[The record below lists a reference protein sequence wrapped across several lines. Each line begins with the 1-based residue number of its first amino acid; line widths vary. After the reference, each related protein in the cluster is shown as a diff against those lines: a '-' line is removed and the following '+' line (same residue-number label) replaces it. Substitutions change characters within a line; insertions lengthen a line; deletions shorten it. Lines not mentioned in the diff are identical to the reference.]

1 MKSSSTALGQRFTGF
16 AADNFHSVTS
26 PSVFERIVF
35 RYGLAVLS
43 VAIALG
49 VKLILLHFDFSYP
62 LSTSFL
68 LAIAITF
75 WYAGTGPGIL
85 SVLLSFIAFALFVIP
100 NQVDYRIVLP
110 DGSTKPVYVSG
121 VNASHIQYFFY
132 FALLALLMSW
142 FSSSRRRAEQSLS
155 QARRELETKVEER
168 TAKLSLAN
176 EELQTEIGER
186 KSAEEKLQRSKAFL
200 SEGQRISHTG
210 SWSWNVSS
218 GKVTW
223 SGEHFRIFGFDPEKT
238 EPSFQLF
245 LETVHPEDRSFIE
258 RNLEK
263 AVREKSGFDMEFR
276 IALTDGSIKNFQ
288 GVGRPVVEESGEV
301 DRYIGTTVDITQRKR
316 GEALFAGEKRL
327 LEMIATGVAL
337 NEILNVLCLIIE
349 DYRPDTLA
357 SILLLRSDGRHLD
370 SVAGPSLPKGWRE
383 EMEKLPIGPCA
394 GSCGTAA
401 YRGSPVMVSDIA
413 TDPLW
418 EVPEHRAA
426 ALSHG
431 LRASWSNPILSSE
444 GKVLGTFCIYGREPQ
459 SPSAHD
465 LGVMEKATHLAR
477 VAIERDRAEAAVRTS
492 EEKYRDL
499 INASPDAICVIDAD
513 AKCVLV
519 NPAGVKLAG
528 RPERELIGSSIADT
542 YLPEERYL
550 LVDRLEKLKAEGSF
564 RFERKFLRE
573 NGEVIPVEV
582 SLSALRGRYYQA
594 IIRDISQRKRREALL
609 AGENRILEMLAK
621 GDSLA
626 DILDLLCLLVE
637 EQSTGVLASI
647 LLMDAN
653 GKQLR
658 HGGAPNLPKAY
669 TEAID
674 GAFIGASVG
683 SCGTAA
689 YRAEQVIVS
698 DIATDPLWADFRD
711 LALAHSLRAC
721 WSTPIFSSEGKV
733 IGTFAMYYREPRSP
747 SPREQDTIK
756 HITHLAG
763 IAIQRKLAETA
774 RRESE
779 AYLAEA
785 QRLSHTG
792 SWAWTPATGEIRY
805 WSEETYRV
813 LGFDPEAG
821 PPRFEKFFGR
831 LCPEDQNR
839 VRELFGKAI
848 AEKADFET
856 DYRIVHPNGDV
867 KDIHAVGHPISDEAD
882 HFVEFVGTVI
892 DITESKR
899 AEEALRASEQVARG
913 QVEALAQSLDVLAT
927 APDPEKFIGQMLST
941 IGRLLKAQSV
951 TLWLF
956 GESADSLVLRLMAE
970 GGKLV
975 SPDPEH
981 PFMKDRLFWKKNPA
995 IQELLFTAGPIVC
1008 EDIDTDPRVDGEW
1021 REYLKRKGAKR
1032 FLGVPLL
1039 VGGQV
1044 RGFVGIRHPDRAAYR
1059 PEEIEL
1065 TQALAHQVML
1075 AIQLNEFAEQH
1086 QRAAV
1091 FEERNR
1097 MARDIHDTLAQGF
1110 TGVIVQLEAAED
1122 AFSCGCRKEANDHLH
1137 RAGELARRSLSE
1149 ARRSV
1154 HALRP
1159 QALQEH
1165 NFWEALKGIIKNT
1178 TFGTALHTRF
1188 EAQGKLP
1195 KLPRPWQENLLH
1207 IGQEALTNTLKYAR
1221 ARNFETRLSYKAK
1234 ELSLELRDDGHG
1246 FRVKERH
1253 DGVGLTGM
1261 RERVEQMG
1269 GELKITSSRGKGT
1282 KITVVL
1288 PFNGESM
1295 S

>member
-1 MKSSSTALGQRFTGF
+1 ML
-16 AADNFHSVTS
+16 
-26 PSVFERIVF
+26 
-35 RYGLAVLS
+35 
-43 VAIALG
+43 
-49 VKLILLHFDFSYP
+49 
-62 LSTSFL
+62 
-68 LAIAITF
+68 
-75 WYAGTGPGIL
+75 
-85 SVLLSFIAFALFVIP
+85 
-100 NQVDYRIVLP
+100 
-110 DGSTKPVYVSG
+110 
-121 VNASHIQYFFY
+121 
-132 FALLALLMSW
+132 
-142 FSSSRRRAEQSLS
+142 
-155 QARRELETKVEER
+155 
-168 TAKLSLAN
+168 
-176 EELQTEIGER
+176 
-186 KSAEEKLQRSKAFL
+186 
-200 SEGQRISHTG
+200 
-210 SWSWNVSS
+210 
-218 GKVTW
+218 TW

-245 LETVHPEDRSFIE
+245 LETVHPEDRSVIE
-258 RNLEK
+258 NNLDT
-263 AVREKSGFDMEFR
+263 AVHQKSGFDMEFR
-276 IALTDGSIKNFQ
+276 LALTDGSIKHVQ
-288 GVGRPVVEESGEV
+288 GVGRPVVEESGEI

-349 DYRPDTLA
+349 DYRPETLA

-426 ALSHG
+426 ALGHG

-513 AKCVLV
+513 AKYVLV

-550 LVDRLEKLKAEGSF
+550 LVDRLDKLKAEGSF

-609 AGENRILEMLAK
+609 AGENRVLEMLAK
-621 GDSLA
+621 SDSLA

-637 EQSTGVLASI
+637 EQSTGVLASV

-669 TEAID
+669 TQAID
-674 GAFIGASVG
+674 GAFIGPAVG

-689 YRAEQVIVS
+689 YRGEQVIVA
-698 DIATDPLWADFRD
+698 DIATDPLWAGFRD
-711 LALAHSLRAC
+711 LALSNSLRAC

-733 IGTFAMYYREPRSP
+733 IGTFAMYYRGPRSP
-747 SPREQDTIK
+747 SPHEQDTIK

-763 IAIQRKLAETA
+763 IAIQRKLAEAA

-792 SWAWTPATGEIRY
+792 SWAWAPATGEIRY

-813 LGFDPEAG
+813 LGFDPDAG

-867 KDIHAVGHPISDEAD
+867 KDIHAVGHPVSDEAG

-892 DITESKR
+892 DITDSKR

-927 APDPEKFIGQMLST
+927 APEPEKFIGQMLST
-941 IGRLLKAQSV
+941 IGRLLNAQSV

-956 GESADSLVLRLMAE
+956 DESKDSLVLRSQAD
-970 GGKLV
+970 GAKLGAF
-975 SPDPEH
+975 DPEH
-981 PFMKDRLFWKKNPA
+981 PFVKDPLSWQQNA
-995 IQELLFTAGPIVC
+995 VIEELLFTAGPVVC
-1008 EDIDTDPRVDGEW
+1008 NNIANDPRVNGEW
-1021 REYLKRKGAKR
+1021 GEYLKRRGTKR
-1032 FLGVPLL
+1032 FLAVPIL

-1044 RGFVGIRHPDRAAYR
+1044 RGFVGIRHVDLASYR

-1075 AIQLNEFAEQH
+1075 ALQLNEFA
-1086 QRAAV
+1086 
-1091 FEERNR
+1091 
-1097 MARDIHDTLAQGF
+1097 
-1110 TGVIVQLEAAED
+1110 
-1122 AFSCGCRKEANDHLH
+1122 
-1137 RAGELARRSLSE
+1137 
-1149 ARRSV
+1149 
-1154 HALRP
+1154 
-1159 QALQEH
+1159 
-1165 NFWEALKGIIKNT
+1165 
-1178 TFGTALHTRF
+1178 
-1188 EAQGKLP
+1188 
-1195 KLPRPWQENLLH
+1195 
-1207 IGQEALTNTLKYAR
+1207 
-1221 ARNFETRLSYKAK
+1221 
-1234 ELSLELRDDGHG
+1234 
-1246 FRVKERH
+1246 
-1253 DGVGLTGM
+1253 
-1261 RERVEQMG
+1261 
-1269 GELKITSSRGKGT
+1269 
-1282 KITVVL
+1282 
-1288 PFNGESM
+1288 
-1295 S
+1295 